1 MTHAFFARWHARRR
15 AQTGFSLIELMIVV
29 AIIGIL
35 AAIAYPTYTQHIVKT
50 RRAAGTACL
59 MQAVQKMERFY
70 TTNLTYTG
78 SPSSFPCDNDVA
90 TFYTVSQVS
99 GSAGARTYKLSA
111 VPKGGQENQD
121 KTCGTLTIDHTGA
134 RTPTTSECW

>member
-35 AAIAYPTYTQHIVKT
+35 AAIAYPSYMQHIVKT

-59 MQAVQKMERFY
+59 MQAVQQMERFY
-70 TTNLTYTG
+70 TANLTYAG
-78 SPSSFPCDNDVA
+78 SPTSFTCDNEA
-90 TFYTVSQVS
+90 STYYTVSKVA
-99 GSAGARTYKLSA
+99 GSSSASTYTLSA
-111 VPKGGQENQD
+111 APKGVQDTQD
-121 KTCGTLTIDHTGA
+121 KTCGTLTITNTGV
-134 RTPTTSECW
+134 RSPMTGNCW